1 MVGLIIY
8 YFQFTLKTK
17 SLKPAHAMAA
27 AVALTEMITIMCSG
41 GGNSMENTE
50 LQSGTG

>member
-1 MVGLIIY
+1 MVGLIH

-27 AVALTEMITIMCSG
+27 AVALTEITVVENFI
-41 GGNSMENTE
+41 ENTE
-50 LQSGTG
+50 VQSGMG